1 MSTKAE
7 AIGNGVNGSN
17 GVVECSGG
25 VCKIVP
31 ASNGIA
37 AFKIATNGTSN
48 GVATNGGSN
57 GVVATNGTSNGVSST
72 NGTSNG
78 VSSTNGTSNGVGNGR
93 SADAPYRLNKV
104 RGIFLPTYITEEL
117 VQELTEMPTYR
128 DDLFIVTYPKSGT
141 TWMQQIVKLIRN
153 NGVDDSRPVTEVIPW
168 VESHFQAVQ
177 VCGIFAC
184 FRVDH
189 SVKFHR
195 RSLPLALLCATPTT
209 R

>member
-7 AIGNGVNGSN
+7 ALGNGVNGSN
-17 GVVECSGG
+17 GVVECNGG
-25 VCKIVP
+25 VCRVVP
-31 ASNGIA
+31 ATNGIA
-37 AFKIATNGTSN
+37 ALKAAVATNGFAANGSSN
-48 GVATNGGSN
+48 GVATNGSSNGIAATNGSSNGVSTNGSSNGVSTNGSSN
-57 GVVATNGTSNGVSST
+57 GVVND
-72 NGTSNG
+72 
-78 VSSTNGTSNGVGNGR
+78 GR

-117 VQELTEMPTYR
+117 VEELSKMPTYH

-168 VESHFQAVQ
+168 VESHYQAVQ
-177 VCGIFAC
+177 V
-184 FRVDH
+184 
-189 SVKFHR
+189 
-195 RSLPLALLCATPTT
+195 LCAFHMLP